1 MHHLMGR
8 AGNPVPTATP
18 TLTPTPTPAP
28 DITSWVAQ
36 KYVEAPLLLQERK
49 FDVRMWAALSSPTSP
64 TYLPV
69 SPPYLPC
76 KFDVRMW
83 APNPILALPRW
94 AAIASDASPLGLA
107 CWAYREG
114 YLRTSSAAY
123 STEVSQQLTRLP
135 CGLGRLD

>member
-8 AGNPVPTATP
+8 AGNPAPTATP

-49 FDVRMWAALSSPTSP
+49 FDVRMWAALS
-64 TYLPV
+64 
-69 SPPYLPC
+69 PPYLPHISQYLPHISPASSTC
-76 KFDVRMW
+76 
-83 APNPILALPRW
+83 ACGPLALSLALPRW

-114 YLRTSSAAY
+114 YLRT
-123 STEVSQQLTRLP
+123 
-135 CGLGRLD
+135 